1 MNFWFSW
8 KVKRENEIVKID
20 TDLENLGENNKMKIL
35 SIDLSTKQTGLVL
48 MDDWAEVKL
57 SSTIPEIC
65 GDRIYQ
71 IGDIVAV
78 KNAVANILMYVAQ
91 CDGVDLILVEEAV
104 IKTTPKYIAFCEAVI
119 NRLEQCLPN
128 KVKGINAARWLPLAD
143 KTLQLKRKSFPKGR
157 AGDKQWL
164 AAIADKND
172 EQYTFGSQD
181 EKDAYVMGLTYLLN
195 KEKF

>member
-1 MNFWFSW
+1 
-8 KVKRENEIVKID
+8 
-20 TDLENLGENNKMKIL
+20 MKIL
-35 SIDLSTKQTGLVL
+35 SIDLSTKQVGLVL

-57 SSTIPEIC
+57 SCTIPQIC

-71 IGDIVAV
+71 IGDIQAV
-78 KNAVANILMYVAQ
+78 KNAVANILTYIAQ
-91 CDGVDLILVEEAV
+91 VDEVDLVLLEEAV

-119 NRLEQCLPN
+119 NRLEQVLPN